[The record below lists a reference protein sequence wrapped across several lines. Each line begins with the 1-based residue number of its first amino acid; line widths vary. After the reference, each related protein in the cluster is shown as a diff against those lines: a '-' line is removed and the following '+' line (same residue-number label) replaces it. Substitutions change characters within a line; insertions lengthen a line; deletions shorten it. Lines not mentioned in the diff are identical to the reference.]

1 MVDSFFGVDQ
11 PNVAMTTLSKTA
23 VQEAIGKMPAKAWDQ
38 WIAFGLVPPPGPDGR
53 WIAEGL
59 HERIKEAKRLEAEAR
74 ALPRRALLLQ
84 RNGFRVE
91 SAARRRAVIEVLRR
105 VRPAARK
112 MRRVRYELHE
122 LATRASQS
130 MPPRRPR
137 SYGIGLPK
145 ADWVRAVQA
154 TSGESFE
161 ETYAVAARW
170 AEMMALPT
178 ASHGP
183 AQVDLTFDER
193 VSLLV
198 AHLLI
203 QSDAAVRRGLGLPG
217 LPTGGPSIA
226 R

>member
-1 MVDSFFGVDQ
+1 MIDSLFGVDQ
-11 PNVAMTTLSKTA
+11 PHGASATLSKTA

-38 WIAFGLVPPPGPDGR
+38 WIAFGLIPSPGEDGR
-53 WIAEGL
+53 WVAEGL
-59 HERIKEAKRLEAEAR
+59 AERIEEAKRLRTEAR

-130 MPPRRPR
+130 RPPRRPR
-137 SYGIGLPK
+137 SYGIGLPR
-145 ADWVRAVQA
+145 ADWVRAVQV
-154 TSGESFE
+154 TSAESFE

-193 VSLLV
+193 VSLLA
-198 AHLLI
+198 AHLLV
-203 QSDAAVRRGLGLPG
+203 QGNAAVRHALGLPEV
-217 LPTGGPSIA
+217 PAGGPAIA